1 MPTFQVV
8 DEFFFN
14 LAGGGGTGFIDL
26 PADTFKAV
34 LTNTAPTKAG
44 TNLLSGITQISSAGG
59 YAAVTLAGVTLTET
73 GAGTGIWQFTSN
85 AFSWT
90 ASGAAFDPFR
100 YMAIYDETPTS
111 PADPVMGYL
120 DHGSTVNLPDGAT
133 YTVTPGANG
142 IFRATVA

>member
-1 MPTFQVV
+1 MPGFQVV
-8 DEFFFN
+8 DEFVLN

-44 TNLLSGITQISSAGG
+44 TNLLSGITQISGAGG
-59 YAAVTLAGVTLTET
+59 YAAATLSSVTFTET
-73 GAGTGIWQFTSN
+73 GAGSGIWEFDSA

-90 ASGAAFDPFR
+90 ASGAAFDTFR
-100 YMAIYDETPTS
+100 YVVIYDDTPTS
-111 PADPVMGYL
+111 PADPVIGYM
-120 DHGSTVNLPDGAT
+120 DHGSAVNLPDGAT

-142 IFRATVA
+142 IFRITVS